1 MMLKIRTQGTQ
12 YAETVESE
20 IDTFIMQN
28 TDVSLLFYKLSE
40 RHFPV
45 WMPPSVTTSVIVA
58 DSGGELRGKLKRI
71 VDLDKFIRKNL

>member
-1 MMLKIRTQGTQ
+1 MMRKIRTQETS
-12 YAETVESE
+12 YAETVESA

-45 WMPPSVTTSVIVA
+45 WMPPCVTTSVIVA
-58 DSGGELRGKLKRI
+58 DSSGELREK
-71 VDLDKFIRKNL
+71 

>member
-1 MMLKIRTQGTQ
+1 MMRKIRTQETS

-45 WMPPSVTTSVIVA
+45 WMPPVW
-58 DSGGELRGKLKRI
+58 LRVWLLLI
-71 VDLDKFIRKNL
+71 QVENWEKNKKE